1 MNYNYDLSFENL
13 NTFDIELFDDETLE
27 LSPTELLKREEQ
39 LKNILNSLF
48 NDEQE
53 IECRFSSISNFTK
66 NRLLSQLNSNDYN
79 SVLCKVENGV
89 LLTTITIKFKHEKI
103 RKLVKSI
110 ITSDFPDF
118 RKELNYPKFHAD
130 SLILTDIERKNSIQ
144 LFDDRYVRIN
154 FSEEETQLK
163 FANKYKLERPEDWG

>member
-1 MNYNYDLSFENL
+1 MNYNYDLSFKSPT
-13 NTFDIELFDDETLE
+13 TFDIELFDDETLE
-27 LSPTELLKREEQ
+27 ISSTELFNREKR

-53 IECRFSSISNFTK
+53 IEYRFSNISNFTK
-66 NRLLSQLNSNDYN
+66 NRLLSQLNSDDYN
-79 SVLCKVENGV
+79 SVLCKVENGI
-89 LLTTITIKFKHEKI
+89 LLTTMTIKFQYEKI

-110 ITSDFPDF
+110 IGSDFPDF

-144 LFDDRYVRIN
+144 LFDDRCVRIN

-163 FANKYKLERPEDWG
+163 FANKYKLECPEDWG